1 MVGRDI
7 HRWKHLQ
14 AFDREQME
22 EILVAKLIGTHN
34 RTIAGM
40 ILQQALGL
48 GLIGFAVGKIAATV
62 RGRAFPRYVLLEPG
76 DALRGFVLVM
86 VVCTFASTLAIRA
99 ALKVDPASAIG
110 GWHGPRRRHPHRRLE
125 QALRRRPRKSSPL
138 SGASTT
144 SEMGGLLGSGEG
156 RALE

>member
-86 VVCTFASTLAIRA
+86 LVCTLASTLAIRA
-99 ALKVDPASAIG
+99 ALKVDPATAIG
-110 GWHGPRRRHPHRRLE
+110 G
-125 QALRRRPRKSSPL
+125 
-138 SGASTT
+138 
-144 SEMGGLLGSGEG
+144 
-156 RALE
+156 